1 MNFLKTLLPAAA
13 FLFLIQSCDR
23 AQANVQTLISND
35 CGQTWQ
41 LVPPGQTIPKRIT
54 QCELKTTIPG
64 SPMVGESYFKTTF
77 ANNVKAQIDLD
88 YEYEIVEAVKF
99 LSEAKY
105 LAKTDTDGDQVSGN
119 STRFESA
126 ENSIIDKRNK
136 DIARSLLGNM
146 DIVEFDQSDFE
157 TRLLDAVNKNLAA
170 RGVQL
175 NFLSFVPEPSEQTAQ
190 AIDVA
195 QAMKI
200 YDSKNLS
207 EAGKVI
213 IANRAG
219 ATGITVHPAPQTTKV
234 QE

>member
-1 MNFLKTLLPAAA
+1 
-13 FLFLIQSCDR
+13 
-23 AQANVQTLISND
+23 
-35 CGQTWQ
+35 
-41 LVPPGQTIPKRIT
+41 
-54 QCELKTTIPG
+54 
-64 SPMVGESYFKTTF
+64 MVGESYFKTTF

-105 LAKTDTDGDQVSGN
+105 LAKTDSDGDQVSSN

-126 ENSIIDKRNK
+126 ENSIIDKRIK

-146 DIVEFDQSDFE
+146 DIVEFDQSEFE
-157 TRLLDAVNKNLAA
+157 TRLLDAVNENLAT

-195 QAMKI
+195 H
-200 YDSKNLS
+200 
-207 EAGKVI
+207 
-213 IANRAG
+213 R
-219 ATGITVHPAPQTTKV
+219 P
-234 QE
+234 